1 MKEMILKVNSTDI
14 DFFRAVPHYY
24 RSILTPLSQRLVKID
39 KELKTREEIYNEMHP
54 MRNIKVGMLNGK
66 IDKGYIAVGLGI
78 SMIHSIRACKRL

>member
-1 MKEMILKVNSTDI
+1 M
-14 DFFRAVPHYY
+14 
-24 RSILTPLSQRLVKID
+24 D